1 MGIWQ
6 SLFKSKLPSGETT
19 YEIVETHLN
28 LADHRYQVAIRKGKA
43 ELYAENLFQAAK
55 KPLDLTFSRFLLLQ
69 EDPPKPH
76 FAPSA
81 KEAVRWFQG
90 RNLPKDGYGHIWWG
104 DKFIFKCATC
114 QARRELPLRI
124 ATVEHM
130 TVATNIPH
138 ALSIEGWRVIEVE
151 TGLTGKGTPIKKM
164 DVYTTVPAI
173 TWHQGPNQYLCRRC
187 AENLAT
193 VGRGS
198 EAAGYLIFD
207 TK

>member
-6 SLFKSKLPSGETT
+6 SLFKSTSPSGETT
-19 YEIVETHLN
+19 FDIVETHLAM
-28 LADHRYQVAIRKGKA
+28 ADHRYQVAIRKGKA

-81 KEAVRWFQG
+81 KEAIRWFQG

-114 QARRELPLRI
+114 QARRVAALEDYRRGAYDRGDEYPPRPLHRRL
-124 ATVEHM
+124 AGDRSRNRVNRQGNPDQKNGRVYHRPHHYL
-130 TVATNIPH
+130 APGAQSIP
-138 ALSIEGWRVIEVE
+138 
-151 TGLTGKGTPIKKM
+151 
-164 DVYTTVPAI
+164 VP
-173 TWHQGPNQYLCRRC
+173 QMR
-187 AENLAT
+187 
-193 VGRGS
+193 
-198 EAAGYLIFD
+198 
-207 TK
+207 